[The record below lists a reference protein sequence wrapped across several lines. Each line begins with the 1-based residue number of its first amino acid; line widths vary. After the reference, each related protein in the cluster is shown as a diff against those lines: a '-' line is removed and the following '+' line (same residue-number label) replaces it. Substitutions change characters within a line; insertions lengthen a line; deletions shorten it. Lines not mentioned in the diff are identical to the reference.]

1 MSSKI
6 VKTLRPCQKTPLKP
20 LILLGFLVLKAL
32 KTSLRPLRLLQN
44 CYKKGCIHHVR
55 TLKCSIQFSLYQGFL
70 VCSQHT
76 LDRPHTHIDCPL
88 LPCICRNINVARAYS
103 GKRHPCK
110 DMPEPH
116 NRNIHFRKLSFNHS
130 PFPICIPT
138 RFLRSI

>member
-20 LILLGFLVLKAL
+20 LILLGFLVLNAL
-32 KTSLRPLRLLQN
+32 KTSLRPLRLFT
-44 CYKKGCIHHVR
+44 KKECIHHVR

-76 LDRPHTHIDCPL
+76 LVHPHTHIDRPL
-88 LPCICRNINVARAYS
+88 LPCICRNINVERAYS

-110 DMPEPH
+110 DMLELH

-138 RFLRSI
+138 RFLRSL